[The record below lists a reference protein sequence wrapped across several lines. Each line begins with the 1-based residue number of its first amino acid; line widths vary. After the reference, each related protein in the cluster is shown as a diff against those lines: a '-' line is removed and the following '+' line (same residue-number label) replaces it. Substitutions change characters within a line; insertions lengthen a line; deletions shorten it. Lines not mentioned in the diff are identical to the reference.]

1 MALED
6 LDPVEPTSTVVLTQD
21 VLLPLLLTAIVV
33 NLAIILIV
41 VVTGRS
47 GQRRD
52 LAAAGSS
59 RPSGP
64 RPALTNGWTAQVER
78 FATEPLA
85 GTDPIALPESAPD
98 HEVLGGLL
106 DAAGWASH
114 VATEDSRV
122 RRYHHPA
129 TIVVIEFDGLR
140 QAMEIHG
147 SDIGRRVLP
156 GVAGISRRLAR
167 DADHVG
173 RLGPGEFT
181 VLLAE
186 TDEISAINYV
196 ERIRVACE
204 EWLAATEVGLGMAIG
219 WAGTTGDPTLPDAQR
234 LATERMHAERARRAA
249 AESADTADSMSAW
262 SIRG

>member
-1 MALED
+1 M
-6 LDPVEPTSTVVLTQD
+6 EPISTVTLTQD

-59 RPSGP
+59 RPSP
-64 RPALTNGWTAQVER
+64 RGLMTPAWHAQVET
-78 FATEPLA
+78 FAIDTES
-85 GTDPIALPESAPD
+85 GTDPVALPESAAD
-98 HEVLGGLL
+98 HEALGALL
-106 DAAGWASH
+106 DAAAWAGK

-140 QAMEIHG
+140 GAMEEHG

-156 GVAGISRRLAR
+156 GIAGIIRRLAR

-173 RLGPGEFT
+173 RLAPGGFT

-204 EWLAATEVGLGMAIG
+204 EWLEQTGVALGMSIG

-234 LATERMHAERARRAA
+234 LATERMSAERARRAA
-249 AESADTADSMSAW
+249 AESGDTAESMSAW

>member
-1 MALED
+1 MTLED
-6 LDPVEPTSTVVLTQD
+6 PGSVEPISTVVLTQD

-52 LAAAGSS
+52 LAAAVTN
-59 RPSGP
+59 RPSGS
-64 RPALTNGWTAQVER
+64 RPPLTSGWTAQVEP
-78 FATEPLA
+78 FAAEPPPDA
-85 GTDPIALPESAPD
+85 DPVALPESAPD
-98 HEVLGGLL
+98 HELLGGLL

-129 TIVVIEFDGLR
+129 TVVVIEFDGLR
-140 QAMEIHG
+140 RAMEEHG

-156 GVAGISRRLAR
+156 GVAGIIRRLAR

-196 ERIRVACE
+196 ERVRVACE
-204 EWLAATEVGLGMAIG
+204 EWLAATGVGLGLAIG
-219 WAGTTGDPTLPDAQR
+219 WAGTPGDPTLPDAQR
-234 LATERMHAERARRAA
+234 IATERMYAERARRTAG
-249 AESADTADSMSAW
+249 ESADTADSMSAW

>member
-1 MALED
+1 M
-6 LDPVEPTSTVVLTQD
+6 EPISTVILTQD

-52 LAAAGSS
+52 LVAAGTS
-59 RPSGP
+59 RPSGQ
-64 RPALTNGWTAQVER
+64 RSAVAAGWTAQVEQ
-78 FATEPLA
+78 FAAEPPSGMDA
-85 GTDPIALPESAPD
+85 IALPEAPPD

-114 VATEDSRV
+114 VAAEDSRV

-140 QAMEIHG
+140 QAMEAHG

-156 GVAGISRRLAR
+156 GVAGIIRRHAR
-167 DADHVG
+167 DADQVG

-204 EWLAATEVGLGMAIG
+204 EWLAATEVGLGLAIG

-249 AESADTADSMSAW
+249 ADSPDTADSMSAW